1 MLSKQRQGRFQKR
14 SRAYIQRLVG
24 WHTNAVAQLPRW
36 RHPLVGYLVGL
47 LLVALGLGVG
57 VVETQLLLPFSF
69 PGVPLLFV
77 VVLVA
82 LLWGV
87 GPAIFAMLLSLLVL
101 DYWYIPPFGTLGA
114 YGWSGMLQLLTFAG
128 AGIIIALLTNQREIA
143 RVRALVAEREAV
155 LRANQLEAMFESM
168 SDGVVVYNKQGQV
181 LHTNAAV
188 HHIFGLGA
196 LPPQDEAHLRQELL
210 LQAAQRNEQGQLL
223 PEKRRPLA
231 RVLTGEFLTGTRASD
246 VLVQTPDARQVVLN
260 MSGDPIR
267 SQAGAIERAVLIYR
281 DVTERRRLEQRTSEA
296 LRALLAMAEV
306 LIQFPERLQWDEATT
321 SPSDEERVG
330 QRVVELTRS
339 VVESVHV
346 VMLAVEPEE
355 ELVRPIAS
363 VGFTPQEE
371 QQWHER
377 LMAAPLLADHLESGL
392 LSHLKDDEVLILE
405 GMTLPF
411 HTAVLPYYV
420 RMVLVAPICVEKRL
434 IGVVCVDDGSREHT
448 YTTHEISLTH
458 TIAGLAALIYARAQ
472 LLRERAESQ
481 ANALALREANRRME
495 EFLSIICHELKTPL
509 TVMRWS
515 LQLAERKVKRLI
527 STEAL
532 LPDEMR
538 RFAPVQALL
547 ERARSQIS
555 IQDRLVNDLL
565 DTSRIQAQTLQLLM
579 KPCNLVSIV
588 QEAVED
594 QRQIVSA
601 RTIHLET
608 PAGIDMPVFAD
619 ADRLVQVVTNYL
631 TNALN
636 YSSTDRPVEVRLHTD
651 GHIAQVSVR
660 DEGPGLPAAEH
671 ERIWERFYRMPGT
684 EVRSGSGGGLGLGL
698 HVCRTIIELHGGRV
712 GVDSRPGE
720 GSTFWFTLPLAC

>member
-1 MLSKQRQGRFQKR
+1 
-14 SRAYIQRLVG
+14 
-24 WHTNAVAQLPRW
+24 
-36 RHPLVGYLVGL
+36 
-47 LLVALGLGVG
+47 
-57 VVETQLLLPFSF
+57 
-69 PGVPLLFV
+69 
-77 VVLVA
+77 
-82 LLWGV
+82 
-87 GPAIFAMLLSLLVL
+87 MLLSLLVL

-181 LHTNAAV
+181 LHTNAAA

-196 LPPQDEAHLRQELL
+196 SPPQDEAHLRQELL
-210 LQAAQRNEQGQLL
+210 LHAVQRDEQGQLL

-260 MSGDPIR
+260 MSGAPIR
-267 SQAGAIERAVLIYR
+267 SEAGAIERAVLIYR

-306 LIQFPERLQWDEATT
+306 LIQFPERLRWDEATT

-330 QRVVELTRS
+330 QRMVELTRS

-448 YTTHEISLTH
+448 YTTHEITLTR

-509 TVMRWS
+509 TVMRGS

-565 DTSRIQAQTLQLLM
+565 DTSRIQAQTLRLLK

-594 QRQIVSA
+594 QRQIASA
-601 RTIHLET
+601 RAIHLET

-660 DEGPGLPAAEH
+660 DEGPGLPSAEH
-671 ERIWERFYRMPGT
+671 ERIWERFYRVPGMA
-684 EVRSGSGGGLGLGL
+684 VQSGSGGGLGVGL